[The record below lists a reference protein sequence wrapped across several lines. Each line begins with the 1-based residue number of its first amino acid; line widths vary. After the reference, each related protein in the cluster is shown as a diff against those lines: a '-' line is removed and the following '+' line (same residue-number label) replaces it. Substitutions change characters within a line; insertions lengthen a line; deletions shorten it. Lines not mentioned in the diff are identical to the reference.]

1 MYTNL
6 NIKIDLVKAFLLLK
20 NTYYMQTEIFSF
32 CVQKIF
38 EEKSISREAGIWRYR

>member
-32 CVQKIF
+32 CVQKNFRRKIDLPRGGDL
-38 EEKSISREAGIWRYR
+38 EV